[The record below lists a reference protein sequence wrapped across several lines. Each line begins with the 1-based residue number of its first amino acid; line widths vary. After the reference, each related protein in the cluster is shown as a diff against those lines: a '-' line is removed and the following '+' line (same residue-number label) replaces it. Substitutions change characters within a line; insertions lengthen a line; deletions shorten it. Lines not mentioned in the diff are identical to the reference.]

1 MSAIL
6 LEQAKQ
12 QLQAWLDA
20 NIAVSQGQAYSM
32 GTSNGNRSLT
42 RANSSEILKQ
52 IDYWENKIRELES
65 QAKGKSRNRIYHGVP
80 RDF

>member
-12 QLQAWLDA
+12 QLQVWLEA
-20 NIAVSQGQAYSM
+20 NIAVSQGQSYSM

-52 IDYWENKIRELES
+52 IDYWENKIQKIEAQS
-65 QAKGKSRNRIYHGVP
+65 KKKSGNRMYSAVP
-80 RDF
+80 RDY

>member
-52 IDYWENKIRELES
+52 IDYWENKIKELES
-65 QAKGKSRNRIYHGVP
+65 QAKGKSRNRIYRVVP
-80 RDF
+80 RDL